1 MADKGSIVRMTAAV
15 LAALKLVLQPFGVEI
30 GQDLIDAV
38 VDVVAAIV
46 VVIAAW
52 RNNYISERGK
62 AQRDQLR
69 KAGLD

>member
-1 MADKGSIVRMTAAV
+1 MDKGSIVRMTAAV